1 MRISLEFIEFF
12 LRARPEED
20 LISQRGKG
28 AIGMTFPKEYYM
40 LPVVPILGLEEGAVG
55 ESSGYSDTVHCERS
69 GCNRSCSHSGPGQRS
84 RIHGAKMNGKRDRLH
99 RSGRGFQFC
108 QRKGSGRDVQG

>member
-1 MRISLEFIEFF
+1 MLHDSCESRVGCEVFYLMRISLEFIEFF

-28 AIGMTFPKEYYM
+28 AIGMTFPKEYYV

-55 ESSGYSDTVHCERS
+55 EKVPDIAIPFTANAPDV
-69 GCNRSCSHSGPGQRS
+69 
-84 RIHGAKMNGKRDRLH
+84 IDRVVTAVP
-99 RSGRGFQFC
+99 
-108 QRKGSGRDVQG
+108 GRDHVFTGRK